1 MQTALWHTRC
11 FDVFIVNVWHFAQIL
26 TPIKREKS
34 PCYQINDPQINM
46 IQYHNKREITM
57 DTITHSKST
66 ENPQQSM
73 DCKY

>member
-1 MQTALWHTRC
+1 MQTALWDTRC
-11 FDVFIVNVWHFAQIL
+11 FAVFTVNMWHFEYIL
-26 TPIKREKS
+26 TPIKRKKS

-57 DTITHSKST
+57 DTITHFKLT

>member
-11 FDVFIVNVWHFAQIL
+11 FAVFAVNMWHFEYIL
-26 TPIKREKS
+26 TPIKRKKP
-34 PCYQINDPQINM
+34 PCCQIYDPQINL
-46 IQYHNKREITM
+46 IQYHNKREITT
-57 DTITHSKST
+57 DTTAHFKLT